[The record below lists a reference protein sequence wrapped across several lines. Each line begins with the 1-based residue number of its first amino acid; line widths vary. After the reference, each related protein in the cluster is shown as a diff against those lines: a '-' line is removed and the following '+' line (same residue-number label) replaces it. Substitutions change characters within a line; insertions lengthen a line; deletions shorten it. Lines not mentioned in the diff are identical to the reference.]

1 MQAIINGR
9 LVLSDKVLDGC
20 ALLFNKK
27 IIGIV
32 SRETLDRAWQN

>member
-27 IIGIV
+27 IIG
-32 SRETLDRAWQN
+32 T

>member
-20 ALLFNKK
+20 ALLFYKK
-27 IIGIV
+27 IITYLK
-32 SRETLDRAWQN
+32 R